1 MEHLKLGCKIK
12 SGYLSIH
19 CLLYLHFTHCQGVLF
34 VYAQAF
40 KQLSLCLHQSLSS
53 CCTVFFHFVF
63 CSCLFSIIIVAA
75 LSEHVSKWLKRQGAL
90 PVDEHEEM
98 DGLTLPVP
106 SLATI
111 AVRPTQL
118 PIINPLRPAESQPV
132 TSSPTCGVADGATT
146 EAHDGIGKL
155 LAALSG
161 VSPG

>member
-1 MEHLKLGCKIK
+1 
-12 SGYLSIH
+12 
-19 CLLYLHFTHCQGVLF
+19 
-34 VYAQAF
+34 
-40 KQLSLCLHQSLSS
+40 
-53 CCTVFFHFVF
+53 
-63 CSCLFSIIIVAA
+63 VAA

-98 DGLTLPVP
+98 DGLTPPVP
-106 SLATI
+106 SPTTTV

-146 EAHDGIGKL
+146 EAQDGIGKL
-155 LAALSG
+155 LAALCG